1 MTQMSTRMPIPVAV
15 MNSPSERTPLCRYQ
29 CSASLFCPE
38 NKRTG
43 KRSLVLLASDDR
55 HRHLLPVPCFML
67 HACRYV
73 SHRCIHDVTV
83 ESLNGFSKQT
93 HPIIPAARFMS
104 PLRDVEMIALFR
116 SGTLQPISDSLRIH
130 PNSEESDV
138 SQSTIM
144 ISAHDGPWHSS
155 WDCSKTGQKY
165 GLLWVVTGY
174 PQRDRKRANISSM
187 TDSLSITI
195 ILGFCVSIA
204 LYSGS

>member
-1 MTQMSTRMPIPVAV
+1 MSTRTPIPVAV
-15 MNSPSERTPLCRYQ
+15 MNFPSDRIPLIRYR
-29 CSASLFCPE
+29 CSASRTRPGK
-38 NKRTG
+38 KRTG
-43 KRSLVLLASDDR
+43 KRTPVSLSSRDGRRHVL
-55 HRHLLPVPCFML
+55 PMPCFL
-67 HACRYV
+67 HHACRYV

-83 ESLNGFSKQT
+83 ESLKGFSKQV

-104 PLRDVEMIALFR
+104 PFRHVEMIALFR

-130 PNSEESDV
+130 PNSGESDA

-144 ISAHDGPWHSS
+144 ISAHDGPGHSS
-155 WDCSKTGQKY
+155 RDCSKTGQKY

-174 PQRDRKRANISSM
+174 PQRDRKRPNISSM

-204 LYSGS
+204 FYSGS